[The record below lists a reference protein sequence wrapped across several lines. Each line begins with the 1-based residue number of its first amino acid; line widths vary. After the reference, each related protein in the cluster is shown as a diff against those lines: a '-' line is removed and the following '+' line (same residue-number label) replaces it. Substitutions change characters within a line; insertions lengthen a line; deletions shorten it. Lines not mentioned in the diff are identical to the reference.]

1 MDSLTTSLEMGT
13 MKSLTLL
20 WKVLLNDLGNRCCTS
35 TDRDI
40 KTFTDRYEH
49 EGLSFLTIT
58 LPRFGKDFQKSLD
71 LGKVDSSLFAGFRRS
86 GGLPVFLQGFL
97 RRVFDPSGVVLPDPD
112 INSIYSVRQ
121 LCFVFE
127 KIELECSKE
136 RFEKAMSG
144 YVQTERDVKAAD
156 GGAPERELL
165 HLRSSFAMLFGD
177 SIDRLNRDLRNGRY
191 DRFMPKH
198 GPGATADNLVGNQK
212 FQQSSWNAR
221 LERILPAGEF
231 IIPNWKYYAQLQ
243 GIDILSPGAEQPV
256 RVISVPKTLKTPR
269 IIAIEPTKMQY
280 AQQSVLRAILDS
292 WKEDEFI
299 SKYVTLQDQTPNQRM
314 AREGSISNRLAT
326 IDLSEASDRVSNQL
340 VRFLF
345 APWPDFHEVLD
356 ACRSRSADVPG
367 FGVLRLA
374 KFASMGS
381 ALTFPVETMVF
392 LAIVF
397 NRLRKTHPTASVQ
410 DLKTRAL
417 ASTRAYGDDLIVPVA
432 IVRDVI
438 ADLELFGFKVND
450 DKTFYNGSF
459 RESCGKDYYDGVDV
473 SVCRLRQVIPSSRRD
488 ASEVVAMVSFRNQC
502 YFAGLWATC
511 QWLDSRIERLL
522 GVFPL
527 LSPTSPGLG
536 RHSHLPLEGYPSKVR
551 GEYQRPEVKA
561 WVPSS
566 TIPKNG
572 IDDWPALVKCL
583 TQGENPDTTHLE
595 RSGRP
600 KSLSIKL
607 RWTSLA

>member
-1 MDSLTTSLEMGT
+1 MDSLTFIEKGT

-20 WKVLLNDLGNRCCTS
+20 WKVMLNDLGMRCCTS

-40 KTFTDRYEH
+40 KTFTARFDH

-71 LGKVDSSLFAGFRRS
+71 LGKVDSSLFDGFRRS

-97 RRVFDPSGVVLPDPD
+97 RRVFDPCGTVLPDPD
-112 INSIYSVRQ
+112 IDSIFAIRQ

-136 RFEKAMSG
+136 RLEKAMNG
-144 YVQTERDVKAAD
+144 YVQTERDVKAND
-156 GGAPERELL
+156 GGVSFGELL
-165 HLRSSFAMLFGD
+165 HLRSSFALLFGD
-177 SIDRLNRDLRNGRY
+177 SIDRLNRDLRDGRY

-198 GPGATADNLVGNQK
+198 GPGATADHLVGNQK
-212 FQQSSWNAR
+212 FQQSSWNSR
-221 LERILPAGEF
+221 LERVLPAGEF
-231 IIPNWKYYAQLQ
+231 IIPNWKYYAHLQ
-243 GIDILSPGAEQPV
+243 GVDINPPGAEEPV

-280 AQQSVLRAILDS
+280 AQQSVLRAILDT
-292 WKEDEFI
+292 WRNDEFL
-299 SKYVTLQDQTPNQRM
+299 SKYITLEDQGPNQVM
-314 AREGSISNRLAT
+314 ARDGSTNRRLAT
-326 IDLSEASDRVSNQL
+326 VDLSEASDRVSNQL
-340 VRFLF
+340 VRFLL
-345 APWPDFHEVLD
+345 APWPDFHEAVD

-381 ALTFPVETMVF
+381 ALTFPIETMVF
-392 LAIVF
+392 IAVIF
-397 NRLRKTHPTASVQ
+397 NRLRKTHQTASIQ
-410 DLKTRAL
+410 DLKTRL
-417 ASTRAYGDDLIVPVA
+417 LESTRAYGDDLIVPVD
-432 IVRDVI
+432 IVHEVI
-438 ADLELFGFKVND
+438 LDLQTFGFKVNE

-473 SVCRLRQVIPSSRRD
+473 SVSRLRQVIPTSRRN
-488 ASEVVAMVSFRNQC
+488 ASEVVAMVSFRNQL
-502 YFAGLWATC
+502 YYAGLWATC
-511 QWLDSRIERLL
+511 QWLDSRITKLL
-522 GVFPL
+522 GGVFPL

-551 GEYQRPEVKA
+551 GPYQRPEVKA
-561 WVPSS
+561 WVQSS
-566 TIPKNG
+566 TIPKNS

-600 KSLSIKL
+600 KSSSIKL

>member
-1 MDSLTTSLEMGT
+1 MDCLTIYEMGT

-20 WKVLLNDLGNRCCTS
+20 WKVMLRDLGIRCCTS

-40 KTFTDRYEH
+40 KTFADRYEH

-97 RRVFDPSGVVLPDPD
+97 RRVFDPSGMVLPDPD
-112 INSIYSVRQ
+112 IDAIFAVRQ

-127 KIELECSKE
+127 KIALDCSKE
-136 RFEKAMSG
+136 RYEKAMSG

-156 GGAPERELL
+156 GRVPERELV
-165 HLRSSFAMLFGD
+165 HLRSSFAMLFGG
-177 SIDRLNRDLRNGRY
+177 SIDRLNRDLRDGRY
-191 DRFMPKH
+191 DRFVPKH
-198 GPGATADNLVGNQK
+198 GPGATADRLVGNQK
-212 FQQSSWNAR
+212 FYQSSWSSR

-231 IIPNWKYYAQLQ
+231 LIPNWKYFAQLQ
-243 GIDILSPGAEQPV
+243 GVDILSPGAEGPV

-269 IIAIEPTKMQY
+269 IIAIEPTAMQY
-280 AQQSVLRAILDS
+280 AQQSVLAAILDT
-292 WKEDEFI
+292 WRNDEFL
-299 SKYVTLQDQTPNQRM
+299 SKYVTLQDQTPNQRL
-314 AREGSISNRLAT
+314 AREGSINGRLAT
-326 IDLSEASDRVSNQL
+326 VDLSEASDRVSNQL
-340 VRFLF
+340 VRFLL
-345 APWPDFHEVLD
+345 APWPDFHEAVD

-367 FGVLRLA
+367 FGVIRLA
-374 KFASMGS
+374 KYASMGS
-381 ALTFPVETMVF
+381 ALTFPIETMVF
-392 LAIVF
+392 ISIVF
-397 NRLRKTHPTASVQ
+397 NRLRKAHPTASIQ

-417 ASTRAYGDDLIVPVA
+417 ESTRAYGDDLIVPVD

-438 ADLELFGFKVND
+438 LDLESFGFKVNE

-473 SVCRLRQVIPSSRRD
+473 SVTRLRRVIPTSRRD
-488 ASEVVAMVSFRNQC
+488 ASEVVAMVAFRNQL
-502 YFAGLWATC
+502 YYAGLWTTC
-511 QWLDSRIERLL
+511 QWLDSRIEQLL
-522 GVFPL
+522 GTFPL

-536 RHSHLPLEGYPSKVR
+536 RHSHLPVSGYPGKVR
-551 GEYQRPEVKA
+551 GDYQRPEVKA
-561 WVPSS
+561 WVPYGI
-566 TIPKNG
+566 IPKNG
-572 IDDWPALVKCL
+572 VDDVAALVKCL
-583 TQGENPDTTHLE
+583 ISGENPDPTHLE

-607 RWTSLA
+607 RWTPVA

>member
-1 MDSLTTSLEMGT
+1 MLTDVGM
-13 MKSLTLL
+13 M
-20 WKVLLNDLGNRCCTS
+20 CCTS
-35 TDRDI
+35 TDRDS

-97 RRVFDPSGVVLPDPD
+97 RRVFDPSGVVLPNPD
-112 INSIYSVRQ
+112 INAIYSVRQ

-127 KIELECSKE
+127 KIALDCSKE
-136 RFEKAMSG
+136 RYKKAMSG
-144 YVQTERDVKAAD
+144 YVQTESDVRAAD
-156 GGAPERELL
+156 RRLSERNAIG
-165 HLRSSFAMLFGD
+165 LRNSFAMLFGD
-177 SIDRLNRDLRNGRY
+177 SIDRLNRDLRDGRY

-198 GPGATADNLVGNQK
+198 GPGATADHLVGNQK
-212 FQQSSWNAR
+212 FQQSRWSSR

-231 IIPNWKYYAQLQ
+231 LIPNWKYYAQLQ
-243 GIDILSPGAEQPV
+243 GIDIHSPGAEQPV
-256 RVISVPKTLKTPR
+256 KVISVPKTLKTPR
-269 IIAIEPTKMQY
+269 IIAIEPTAMQY
-280 AQQSVLRAILDS
+280 AQQAVLAAILDT
-292 WKEDEFI
+292 WEKDEFL
-299 SKYVTLQDQTPNQRM
+299 SKYITLQDQTPNQRM
-314 AREGSISNRLAT
+314 AREGSIHGRLAT
-326 IDLSEASDRVSNQL
+326 VDLSEASDRVSNQL
-340 VRFLF
+340 VRHLL
-345 APWPDFHEVLD
+345 APWPDFLEVVD

-381 ALTFPVETMVF
+381 ALTFPIETMVF
-392 LAIVF
+392 LAVVF
-397 NRLRKTHPTASVQ
+397 HRLRMAHPTASIQ

-417 ASTRAYGDDLIVPVA
+417 ESTRAYGDDLIVPVE

-438 ADLELFGFKVND
+438 IDLESYGFKVNG

-459 RESCGKDYYDGVDV
+459 RESCGKDYYDGTDISCV
-473 SVCRLRQVIPSSRRD
+473 RLRQVIPTSRHN
-488 ASEVVAMVSFRNQC
+488 ASEVVAMVSFRNQL
-502 YFAGLWATC
+502 YYAGLWATC

-522 GVFPL
+522 KHFPL

-536 RHSHLPLEGYPSKVR
+536 RHSHLPISGYPGSAR
-551 GEYQRPEVKA
+551 GRFQRPEVRA
-561 WVPSS
+561 WIPYG
-566 TIPKNG
+566 TIPKNS
-572 IDDWPALVKCL
+572 IDDVPALVKVL
-583 TQGENPDTTHLE
+583 TQGAFNPDPEHLE

-607 RWTSLA
+607 RWAPVA